1 MPRHKHNGLGGFGV
15 VGWCIRT
22 AAVVTVA
29 CLVLFSDS
37 RTAVAKDPDILSFGA
52 GAFDVFDDDTAAQ
65 FRLEY
70 RSGYKLWLIKPFLG
84 VMGTTDEAFYGYGGL
99 LLDLEFGN
107 FVINPNVAVGYF
119 EEGDG
124 KDLGHEVEF
133 RSGLEVSYKFPNN
146 MRLGVAFYH
155 ISNASIGDE
164 NPGTEVVEAVFSIP
178 LNF

>member
-1 MPRHKHNGLGGFGV
+1 M

-29 CLVLFSDS
+29 CLVLFSET

-107 FVINPNVAVGYF
+107 FVINPNLAVGYF